1 MPAPTTHQP
10 PRSILEIPD
19 TVQARVRTAARL
31 QSTRQ
36 RIARLGAFYVRQ
48 ERADN
53 FNGSRYARENAARNT
68 REWRAVA
75 LANGW
80 TPAAIRRLVLDDDAQ

>member
-1 MPAPTTHQP
+1 MPTPTTYPP
-10 PRSILEIPD
+10 PRSILEIPA
-19 TVQARVRTAARL
+19 TVQARVRAAARL
-31 QSTRQ
+31 QATRQ
-36 RIARLGAFYVRQ
+36 RIARLGIYYVRQ

-53 FNGSRYARENAARNT
+53 FNGSRHTRDSAARNT